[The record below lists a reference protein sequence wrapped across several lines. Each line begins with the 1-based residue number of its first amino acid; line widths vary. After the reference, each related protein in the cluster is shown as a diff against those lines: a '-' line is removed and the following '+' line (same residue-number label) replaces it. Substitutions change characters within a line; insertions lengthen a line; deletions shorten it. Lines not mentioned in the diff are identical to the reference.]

1 MDKTISQ
8 IFQEF
13 LADQKAKLSPKT
25 FSKYCDIIGLFKN
38 YLESYWP
45 GHDQEEYDRI
55 TEAGGTFCDSF
66 GPAEI
71 LEGYPEFLG
80 YFMPRKVIA
89 GKETVRATG
98 TVTIDPERKGL

>member
-13 LADQKAKLSPKT
+13 LADQQAKLSPKT

-71 LEGYPEFLG
+71 LEARSTRPEKHGWFTTGPL
-80 YFMPRKVIA
+80 P
-89 GKETVRATG
+89 VRQWK
-98 TVTIDPERKGL
+98 I